1 MKLNFRVPVLLTV
14 WFGGM
19 ALVWASEQPAPAE
32 SAAAQSSEAP
42 SQEAA
47 AAPAADA
54 AVGPTPDRFVPS
66 EQVRADF
73 DVAFPIDM

>member
-14 WFGGM
+14 WLGGM

-42 SQEAA
+42 SQQ
-47 AAPAADA
+47 AAPAAADA
-54 AVGPTPDRFVPS
+54 AAGPTPDRFVPS